1 VDWNSMQP
9 NFFVIFDPQQM
20 GNVAHT
26 YMTSF
31 YLPEN
36 AEQQRIGL
44 AKSFPSVS
52 VLQVDAVLRQLRDIL
67 AQVTLA
73 IELIL
78 LFVLA
83 AGVTVLIAGLQS
95 TLTERVKQGALL
107 RALGASRK
115 LLVQSQRN
123 EFALIGACS
132 GVLAWLGCEIS
143 SYILYRFAF
152 NLVWQP
158 HPWLIVL
165 PIIGALLITAVGML
179 GTRQVLQSSPLQI
192 LRNS

>member
-1 VDWNSMQP
+1 M
-9 NFFVIFDPQQM
+9 
-20 GNVAHT
+20 
-26 YMTSF
+26 
-31 YLPEN
+31 
-36 AEQQRIGL
+36 
-44 AKSFPSVS
+44 
-52 VLQVDAVLRQLRDIL
+52 DAVLRQLRDIL

-95 TLTERVKQGALL
+95 TLTERVKQGALI

-115 LLVQSQRN
+115 LLVQSQRY

-132 GVLAWLGCEIS
+132 GMLAWIGCEIS

-152 NLVWQP
+152 NLAWQP